1 MDKPLIGI
9 DMDGVICRPPFGL
22 NMPISP
28 GPYESRPLNSKR
40 KETPS
45 GIGLVAMKWLL
56 KLKYYGRRPLEDARE
71 GIESISEF
79 RTPVL
84 VTSRNGLGAGLI
96 EAWLKAH
103 GFLHLFRE
111 IRSNCM
117 GLRSPDFKWHMC
129 SELGIEEFVD
139 DDGRVADHL
148 SRKGLSRVFLRD
160 WPRNR
165 GYDYGENVTR
175 VTGLTEVARHLATE

>member
-1 MDKPLIGI
+1 M
-9 DMDGVICRPPFGL
+9 
-22 NMPISP
+22 
-28 GPYESRPLNSKR
+28 
-40 KETPS
+40 
-45 GIGLVAMKWLL
+45 
-56 KLKYYGRRPLEDARE
+56 
-71 GIESISEF
+71 
-79 RTPVL
+79 
-84 VTSRNGLGAGLI
+84 
-96 EAWLKAH
+96 KAH

-111 IRSNCM
+111 IRSNNL
-117 GLRSPDFKWHMC
+117 GLRSPEFKLHMC

-165 GYDYGENVTR
+165 GYKYGDNVTR

>member
-22 NMPISP
+22 NVPIAP

-40 KETPS
+40 RDTPS
-45 GIGLVAMKWLL
+45 GIGLMAMKLLL

-84 VTSRNGLGAGLI
+84 VTSRNGLGVGLDRGVV
-96 EAWLKAH
+96 ESAW
-103 GFLHLFRE
+103 
-111 IRSNCM
+111 I
-117 GLRSPDFKWHMC
+117 SPP
-129 SELGIEEFVD
+129 V
-139 DDGRVADHL
+139 
-148 SRKGLSRVFLRD
+148 
-160 WPRNR
+160 PRNPL
-165 GYDYGENVTR
+165 EQP
-175 VTGLTEVARHLATE
+175 GLAIPRLQVAYVLGARD

>member
-1 MDKPLIGI
+1 M
-9 DMDGVICRPPFGL
+9 
-22 NMPISP
+22 
-28 GPYESRPLNSKR
+28 
-40 KETPS
+40 
-45 GIGLVAMKWLL
+45 L

-84 VTSRNGLGAGLI
+84 VTSRNGVGAGLI
-96 EAWLKAH
+96 EGWLKAH
-103 GFLHLFRE
+103 GFFELFRE
-111 IRSNCM
+111 VHSNDL

-165 GYDYGENVTR
+165 GYQYRENVIQ
-175 VTGLTEVARHLATE
+175 VTGLMEVARHLAADAQARRG